1 MSRTACL
8 LASAGLLIGAGLAP
22 AGDALDLVPEDA
34 AAALAVRSLNDV
46 KKKGDKFVADAK
58 LESLPRPSQV
68 FDSLLD
74 AEGIVEGMDHD
85 GSVAFVVANPGLL
98 GVKLFDD
105 EGGLELSGDYGGLF
119 VFIVPVR
126 DADKMAGNFGLDEG
140 QLKPD
145 TPIQG
150 KGTRAGTHLYLRG
163 KHLFFGSNAKVV
175 RTVVDGPRASAELTF
190 RPKRQLARADVLL
203 YLNRKH
209 LAGFW
214 KKILTDLRMN
224 LLDRARREDG
234 PAVRQ
239 LVGALGAVR
248 ASWIAA
254 NVDDG
259 LGLSWVNTFPEE
271 GAAEAR
277 KFLAELSRGA
287 GAADLAGLPEGRV
300 LASFALRGDGERN
313 AAFARVGVAGL
324 WNLAF
329 SNIVWGSSFA
339 YMDWFSVTDRVN
351 QVGVFTEV
359 WKRLKGSR
367 VAVYQNADR
376 PAHGLLSAVA
386 VLDTEDPERFLREL
400 RQLARF
406 GGDDL
411 DLSERTGRKDDV
423 AAVET
428 LVRDL
433 GDDSFSTRESASN
446 KLSLIGEPALP
457 YLEKALKSDD
467 AEVRRRAADV
477 KELIVAHAVARR
489 KEVLDKDA
497 LRHVRP
503 VFGFQTA
510 PESLEGRRVDVV
522 RVRLK
527 EKDAKAAA
535 ALRDV
540 FGPDW
545 DRIRLAVQGKQVV
558 VLLGSNRSL
567 LATTL
572 ANLKDGKRGLAESSL
587 LAAANGHANPTRLGE
602 LHVGLD
608 AALTLLSGEDLARPG
623 AGGSRAVTSFALT
636 ADPDYLQVDVWIP
649 TAEARRL
656 EKLTTP

>member
-1 MSRTACL
+1 L
-8 LASAGLLIGAGLAP
+8 LSLAGLLAAVGMAP

-34 AAALAVRSLNDV
+34 AAVLAVRSLNDL

-58 LESLPRPSQV
+58 LESLPRPSQM
-68 FDSLLD
+68 FDGLLD

-85 GSVAFVVANPGLL
+85 GSAAFVVANPDLL

-105 EGGLELSGDYGGLF
+105 EGGLQLDGDYGGLF

-126 DADKMAGNFGLDEG
+126 DADKMAGNFGLDKG
-140 QLKPD
+140 QLKPE
-145 TPIQG
+145 TPVEG

-163 KHLFFGSNAKVV
+163 KHLLFGSNAKVV
-175 RTVVDGPRASAELTF
+175 RSVVDGPRASAELTF

-214 KKILTDLRMN
+214 KKVVNDLRMN
-224 LLDRARREDG
+224 LLDRASREDG

-239 LVGALGAVR
+239 LTGALGAVR

-254 NVDDG
+254 SVDEG

-277 KFLAELSRGA
+277 QFLTEVSRGA
-287 GAADLAGLPEGRV
+287 GPAHLAGLPDGRV

-339 YMDWFSVTDRVN
+339 DMDWFSATDRVN
-351 QVGVFTEV
+351 QIGVFTEV

-376 PAHGLLSAVA
+376 SAHGLLSAVA
-386 VLDTEDPERFLREL
+386 ILDTGDPELFLREL

-406 GGDDL
+406 GGNGL
-411 DLSERTGRKDDV
+411 DLSEKSGRNDDV
-423 AAVET
+423 AAVAA

-446 KLSLIGEPALP
+446 KLTLIGEPALP

-489 KEVLDKDA
+489 KEVLDKGA
-497 LRHVRP
+497 LRHVHP
-503 VFGFQTA
+503 VFDIQAT
-510 PESLEGRRVDVV
+510 PETLDGRRVDVV
-522 RVRLK
+522 RVRLEK
-527 EKDAKAAA
+527 KDARAAV

-545 DRIRLAVQGKQVV
+545 DRIRLAVHGKEVV
-558 VLLGSNRSL
+558 VLVGSDHSL

-572 ANLKDGKRGLAESSL
+572 ANLKDGKRGLADSKL
-587 LAAANGHANPTRLGE
+587 LATASGHANPARLGE

-608 AALTLLSGEDLARPG
+608 AALTLLSGEDLARPET
-623 AGGSRAVTSFALT
+623 ARSRAVTSFALT
-636 ADPDYLQVDVWIP
+636 ADPDYLEVDVWIP
-649 TAEARRL
+649 AADARRL
-656 EKLTTP
+656 EKITNP